1 MGMRNQVAVR
11 DAVLCV
17 NRGAARTLVD
27 DICAKP
33 DSSGNVSRRQGTWSD
48 EPSERS
54 ERWAICFGYKES
66 VDEGNFGR
74 GIWGW
79 GCTTNGDEVQATGSR
94 VPPTGGNRNGTEQG
108 VPTCESNF
116 QFSGIWV
123 I

>member
-33 DSSGNVSRRQGTWSD
+33 DSSGNVSRSQGTWSEGSWSD

-54 ERWAICFGYKES
+54 ERWAICFGYKE
-66 VDEGNFGR
+66 R
-74 GIWGW
+74 GGHRGKKI
-79 GCTTNGDEVQATGSR
+79 
-94 VPPTGGNRNGTEQG
+94 
-108 VPTCESNF
+108 
-116 QFSGIWV
+116 
-123 I
+123 